1 LGGDDPDPDWTYRE
15 RLGRVRWEVDAV
27 TEPPAVKTAMP
38 DAIGPRPNFCGKP
51 VSDDDWS
58 TIAEIVDSCG
68 VSRYELARTI
78 CEAVEWVRPNGR
90 LKARECYEYLEV
102 AEERGLLKLPQRRET
117 RPRGRRT
124 SIVFTE
130 AGQEGEPRE
139 GEVGDVA
146 PVSLGLVTNAVDRAL
161 WRELVERYHYLG
173 HKVAYGAHL
182 RYLVWIGKPQR
193 AVAGCVQFSSA
204 ARWLGVRDRFIG
216 WDEPT
221 RQSNLVRVVNNSRLL
236 ILPWLE
242 VKGLA
247 SHVLSLSARVVVDDW
262 EEAYGVRPA
271 LLETFVDAARY
282 EGTCYLAANW
292 KDLGLTS
299 GRGRMDREKRRAK
312 SVKSCL
318 VYPLSRDFRQRL
330 GVGR

>member
-1 LGGDDPDPDWTYRE
+1 
-15 RLGRVRWEVDAV
+15 VDTVAQQ
-27 TEPPAVKTAMP
+27 PAVNAATP
-38 DAIGPRPNFCGKP
+38 NSNGRPSFCGKV
-51 VSDDDWS
+51 VSEEDWS
-58 TIAEIVDSCG
+58 VIAEIVDSCG
-68 VSRYELARTI
+68 LTRHELARTI
-78 CEAVEWVRPNGR
+78 CEALGWVRPNGH

-102 AEERGLLKLPQRRET
+102 AEAKGLLKLPPRREQ
-117 RPRGRRT
+117 RPRGRT

-130 AGQEGEPRE
+130 AGSEGEPRE
-139 GEVGDVA
+139 GELADVA
-146 PVSLGLVTNAVDRAL
+146 PVSLGLVTNASDRAL

-173 HKVAYGAHL
+173 HKVAYGAQL
-182 RYLVWIGKPQR
+182 RYLVWIGKPER

-204 ARWLGVRDRFIG
+204 ARWLLVRDRFIG

-221 RQSNLVRVVNNSRLL
+221 RQSNLVRIVNNSRFL
-236 ILPWLE
+236 ILPWLK

-271 LLETFVDAARY
+271 LCETFVDVGRY

-292 KDLGLTS
+292 IDLGRTS
-299 GRGRMDREKRRAK
+299 GRGRMDREKRRAEP
-312 SVKSCL
+312 VKSCL
-318 VYPLSRDFRQRL
+318 VYPLSRDFRRRL

>member
-1 LGGDDPDPDWTYRE
+1 
-15 RLGRVRWEVDAV
+15 VRWEVDTVAQQ
-27 TEPPAVKTAMP
+27 PAVNAATP
-38 DAIGPRPNFCGKP
+38 NSNGRPSFCGKV
-51 VSDDDWS
+51 VSEEDWS
-58 TIAEIVDSCG
+58 VIAEIVDSCG
-68 VSRYELARTI
+68 LTRHELARTI
-78 CEAVEWVRPNGR
+78 CEALGWVRPNGH

-102 AEERGLLKLPQRRET
+102 AEAKGLLKLPPRREQ
-117 RPRGRRT
+117 RPRGRT

-130 AGQEGEPRE
+130 AGSEGEPRE
-139 GEVGDVA
+139 GELADVA
-146 PVSLGLVTNAVDRAL
+146 PVSLGLVTNASDRAL

-173 HKVAYGAHL
+173 HKVAYGAQL
-182 RYLVWIGKPQR
+182 RYLVWIGKPER

-204 ARWLGVRDRFIG
+204 ARWLLVRDRFIG

-221 RQSNLVRVVNNSRLL
+221 RQSNLVRIVNNSRFL
-236 ILPWLE
+236 ILPWLK

-271 LLETFVDAARY
+271 LCETFVDVGRY

-292 KDLGLTS
+292 IDLGRTS
-299 GRGRMDREKRRAK
+299 GRGRMDREKRRAEP
-312 SVKSCL
+312 VKSCL
-318 VYPLSRDFRQRL
+318 VYPLSRDFRRRL